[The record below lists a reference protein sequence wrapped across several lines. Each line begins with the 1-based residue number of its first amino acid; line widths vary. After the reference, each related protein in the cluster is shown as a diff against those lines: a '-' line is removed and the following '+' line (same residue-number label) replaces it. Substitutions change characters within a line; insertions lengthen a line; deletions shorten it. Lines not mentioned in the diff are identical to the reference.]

1 MRLIEFTFVALW
13 LVWITYWTA
22 SAWGNKRTTEQLNP
36 LWRILA
42 LVLAFTVYWAIRYDP
57 EYFNRRLLEPSAAR
71 SLFGLALT
79 ASGVF
84 LSIWARRILGTNWSA
99 NPMIKEGHE
108 LIQSGPYCWVRHPI
122 YTGIL
127 LGILGTNV
135 ADARIRDVYIF
146 ALAAF
151 MLLVKLKIEERF
163 MLKQFPTLY
172 PEYRKR
178 TKALVPFVF

>member
-1 MRLIEFTFVALW
+1 
-13 LVWITYWTA
+13 
-22 SAWGNKRTTEQLNP
+22 
-36 LWRILA
+36 
-42 LVLAFTVYWAIRYDP
+42 
-57 EYFNRRLLEPSAAR
+57 
-71 SLFGLALT
+71 
-79 ASGVF
+79 
-84 LSIWARRILGTNWSA
+84 
-99 NPMIKEGHE
+99 MIKEGHE